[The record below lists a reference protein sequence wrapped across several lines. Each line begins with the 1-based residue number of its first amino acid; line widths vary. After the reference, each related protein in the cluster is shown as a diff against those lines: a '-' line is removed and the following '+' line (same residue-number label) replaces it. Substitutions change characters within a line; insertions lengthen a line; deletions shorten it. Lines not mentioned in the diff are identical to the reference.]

1 MTSHAEP
8 NTQHKGGRKKGRGEG
23 LLVSVATRLTHEE
36 AAALDRKIKLLNFE
50 SRSEL
55 IRLFIRM
62 GLEIG
67 NGWKR

>member
-1 MTSHAEP
+1 MT
-8 NTQHKGGRKKGRGEG
+8 KRGGRKRGSGEG

-36 AAALDRKIKLLNFE
+36 AAALDRKIELLGFS
-50 SRSEL
+50 SRSEI

-67 NGWKR
+67 NGWKQ